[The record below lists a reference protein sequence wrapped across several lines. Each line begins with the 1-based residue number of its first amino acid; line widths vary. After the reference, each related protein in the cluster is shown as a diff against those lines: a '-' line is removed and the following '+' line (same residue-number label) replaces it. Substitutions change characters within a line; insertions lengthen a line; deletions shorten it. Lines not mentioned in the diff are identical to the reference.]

1 MHSVF
6 RAASCAARRPSF
18 LLQSSPVVPPASSLS
33 RHGGKQ
39 LCISLFS
46 TGHESVAKDQIKN
59 RATPPKNLSSSIRPL
74 PTPPPPP
81 KGTPP
86 TINTHDIK
94 QYVQPLYARGWGLSP
109 ILPNGNG
116 IAVLRKRFEFVNAED
131 LEEFLAYLREYEE
144 EKKVR
149 SQSVQFHSSLLF
161 SCPIANV
168 ETF

>member
-6 RAASCAARRPSF
+6 RTASCAARRPSF

-33 RHGGKQ
+33 RHGGKP
-39 LCISLFS
+39 LRISLFS
-46 TGHESVAKDQIKN
+46 TGHESVAKNQIEN
-59 RATPPKNLSSSIRPL
+59 RANTPPKNLSSSIRPL

-86 TINTHDIK
+86 TINTRDIK
-94 QYVQPLYARGWGLSP
+94 QYVQPLYARGWGFSP

-116 IAVLRKRFEFVNAED
+116 IAVLRKRYEFANAED
-131 LEEFLAYLREYEE
+131 LEAFLADLREYEE

-149 SQSVQFHSSLLF
+149 S
-161 SCPIANV
+161 
-168 ETF
+168 